1 MFLKISQ
8 YSQEN
13 CIRASFNIVVLKA
26 GTRFFNFSSK
36 MHQKQSPR
44 CSIKKLFLK
53 ISQNSQENTG
63 VVVFFFRIDVLKN
76 FSIFTRKHLCWSLF
90 LVKLQIWKQIRGFS
104 MFRLKY
110 INRSSHRRCSIKKL
124 FLKILQYS
132 QDNTCVVFSF
142 LTKL

>member
-1 MFLKISQ
+1 MLQSWRQVRGFSTFHLK
-8 YSQEN
+8 Y
-13 CIRASFNIVVLKA
+13 IR
-26 GTRFFNFSSK
+26 SS
-36 MHQKQSPR
+36 HRR

-53 ISQNSQENTG
+53 ISQNSQENNC

-76 FSIFTRKHLCWSLF
+76 FSIFTRKHLSCSLF

-132 QDNTCVVFSF
+132 QDNTCVAFSF